1 MGEVSLPSDVANCPE
16 VVQVLPQGK
25 AYVFRGFRGQMLRSP
40 EDFEEHQALVGE
52 AGLYMDPVLAKN
64 RRKYIQ
70 FVKQLR
76 GKGIVCF
83 SLHADEHCGIF
94 FVTKKSGALRFIC
107 DARRTNARFKPPPC
121 VKLPTGE
128 AFSRIHL
135 SEGEV
140 MYGAGLDLKD
150 YFHSMTIPV
159 EMRSFFALPSLSA
172 AEAGVCEVG
181 GIAVSLETQIY
192 PCFCTLPMGF
202 SWAMWAAQAAHEE
215 VVARAQIDTRM
226 VQDRSDFVSL
236 KDGPVSA
243 VYVDNYACFALSQEE
258 ATANR
263 DKVRQV
269 AEDMGFI

>member
-1 MGEVSLPSDVANCPE
+1 MPSYLLGGTSRGCRQRRSRREAITCRGNRAITSINELYSGPGACQASPGPRGEAQCIAQEGIRQAMVDLDAPPKDLHVQEAVRQLLREDTRYSDDAVGGAGTLATYGMGEVSLPSDVANCPE

-25 AYVFRGFRGQMLRSP
+25 ADVFRGFREQMLRSP

-128 AFSRIHL
+128 AFSRI
-135 SEGEV
+135 
-140 MYGAGLDLKD
+140 
-150 YFHSMTIPV
+150 
-159 EMRSFFALPSLSA
+159 
-172 AEAGVCEVG
+172 
-181 GIAVSLETQIY
+181 
-192 PCFCTLPMGF
+192 
-202 SWAMWAAQAAHEE
+202 
-215 VVARAQIDTRM
+215 
-226 VQDRSDFVSL
+226 
-236 KDGPVSA
+236 
-243 VYVDNYACFALSQEE
+243 N
-258 ATANR
+258 
-263 DKVRQV
+263 
-269 AEDMGFI
+269 